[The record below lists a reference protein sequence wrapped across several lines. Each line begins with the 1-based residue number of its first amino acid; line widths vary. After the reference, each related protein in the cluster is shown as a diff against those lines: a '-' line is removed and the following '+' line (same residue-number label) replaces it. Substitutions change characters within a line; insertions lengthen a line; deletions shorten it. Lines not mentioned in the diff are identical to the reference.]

1 MEIGIDTDDLVE
13 QRFEDDMNI
22 LNLAIDQ
29 LRIKIV
35 KWLST
40 NMDQAQK
47 KRLVDHTPTGLKAIH

>member
-1 MEIGIDTDDLVE
+1 MEIGIDNEDLVE

-29 LRIKIV
+29 LRINIV

-40 NMDQAQK
+40 NLSQ
-47 KRLVDHTPTGLKAIH
+47 P